1 MPTSMNR
8 RHALTAVTLAITLG
22 LILPGRGFADELK
35 KATLYKNPQ
44 CGCCAEYAKLLQQ
57 SGFDVQIVDT
67 FDLPSVKREHGVPA
81 ALEGCHTTLVDGYV
95 IEGHV
100 PVDIVGRLLRE
111 KPAIKGISLP
121 GMPMGSPGMG
131 GEKAGPFTVYEI
143 SDEKDKVYATE

>member
-1 MPTSMNR
+1 MPMSMNR
-8 RHALTAVTLAITLG
+8 RHALTALTLALG
-22 LILPGRGFADELK
+22 LMLPGHSFADEMK
-35 KATLYKNPQ
+35 KATLYKNPE
-44 CGCCAEYAKLLQQ
+44 CSCCAEYAKLLQQ
-57 SGFDVQIVDT
+57 SGLDVQIVDT
-67 FDLPSVKREHGVPA
+67 FDLPSVKREHGVPT
-81 ALEGCHTTLVDGYV
+81 ALEGCHTTVVDGYV

-131 GEKAGPFTVYEI
+131 GEKAAPFTVYEI

>member
-1 MPTSMNR
+1 MPTSINR
-8 RHALTAVTLAITLG
+8 RRALTAITLAITLG
-22 LILPGRGFADELK
+22 LMLPERGFADDLK

-57 SGFDVQIVDT
+57 SGFDVQVVDT

-100 PVDIVGRLLRE
+100 PVDIVGRLLRG

-121 GMPMGSPGMG
+121 GMPMGAPGMT
-131 GEKAGPFTVYEI
+131 GEKAAPFTVYEI
-143 SDEKDKVYATE
+143 SEEPNKVYATE

>member
-1 MPTSMNR
+1 MPTPMNR
-8 RHALTAVTLAITLG
+8 RSLLIAVFLVATSGLT
-22 LILPGRGFADELK
+22 LPAHSFADELR

-44 CGCCAEYAKLLQQ
+44 CGCCGEYAKYLGQN
-57 SGFDVQIVDT
+57 GFHVEVVET
-67 FDLPSVKREHGVPA
+67 LDLPSVKREHGVPA

-100 PVDIVGRLLRE
+100 PADIVQRLLRE

-131 GEKAGPFTVYEI
+131 GEKTAPLTVYEI
-143 SDEKDKVYATE
+143 SDSPNQVYATE

>member
-1 MPTSMNR
+1 MPMNR
-8 RHALTAVTLAITLG
+8 RSLLIPVFLMVMAGLTM
-22 LILPGRGFADELK
+22 PRPSFADELK
-35 KATLYKNPQ
+35 KAMLYKNPQ
-44 CGCCAEYAKLLQQ
+44 CGCCAEYAKYLGQN
-57 SGFDVQIVDT
+57 GFDVQVEET

-100 PVDIVGRLLRE
+100 PADIIQRLLRE

-131 GEKAGPFTVYEI
+131 GAKTAPLTVYEI
-143 SDEKDKVYATE
+143 SAAPNKVYATE